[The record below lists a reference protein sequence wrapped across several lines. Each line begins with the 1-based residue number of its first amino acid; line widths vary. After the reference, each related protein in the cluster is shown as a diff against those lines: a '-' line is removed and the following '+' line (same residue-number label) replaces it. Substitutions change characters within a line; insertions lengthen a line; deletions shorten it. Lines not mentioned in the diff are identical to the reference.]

1 MKTPNSLFRIITI
14 IILFYSTIFAQ
25 LDLSVYTDKET
36 YEYGETIML
45 YAKVTNTAD
54 TTFEFFAPT
63 YQTCQAEFSFNNFNS
78 GEYAPCLA
86 TAELLT
92 FKPHF
97 SKIYSWRIEPQSLGL
112 PNKNGTQTIIGKY
125 YFDLTD
131 TIYIQAPKFFGGE
144 IELLYHVNN
153 FDSVNAISR
162 NLNADVVFGSDYGE
176 VKHEVW
182 QIEGFD
188 IDSLVQ
194 IYSNDSIFV
203 SFEKSIWIM
212 YESIV
217 DEYEFPID
225 YYPLEVGNRW
235 YYEKIELENIN
246 DPIHNF
252 IVTDT
257 LYVEVLADT
266 IMPNGK
272 KYSILKNGL
281 GTGEFVR
288 SNFYGIYN
296 YKDEDSSEVLVY
308 NYFAKLD
315 EYYPVDFF
323 DISRVSLTEKQKEF
337 IFGESINTLNYSAD
351 GLISFNITF
360 AEGLG
365 IIYSAYDGP
374 LNYKIIGC
382 KINGDVYSDTIVV
395 GVKEEKL
402 ETIPAHFSLSQ
413 NYPNPFNP
421 TTTIE

>member
-1 MKTPNSLFRIITI
+1 MKTLNSLFRIITI
-14 IILFYSTIFAQ
+14 IILIYSTIFAQ

-63 YQTCQAEFSFNNFNS
+63 YQTCQAGFSFNNFNS
-78 GEYAPCLA
+78 GEYATCLA

-413 NYPNPFNP
+413 NYPNP
-421 TTTIE
+421 

>member
-1 MKTPNSLFRIITI
+1 MKTLNSLFIIITI

-78 GEYAPCLA
+78 GEYATCLA

-188 IDSLVQ
+188 IDSLIQ

-212 YESIV
+212 YENIV
-217 DEYEFPID
+217 E
-225 YYPLEVGNRW
+225 
-235 YYEKIELENIN
+235 EKFHLII
-246 DPIHNF
+246 
-252 IVTDT
+252 
-257 LYVEVLADT
+257 
-266 IMPNGK
+266 
-272 KYSILKNGL
+272 ILCKL
-281 GTGEFVR
+281 GT
-288 SNFYGIYN
+288 
-296 YKDEDSSEVLVY
+296 
-308 NYFAKLD
+308 
-315 EYYPVDFF
+315 
-323 DISRVSLTEKQKEF
+323 
-337 IFGESINTLNYSAD
+337 FGNM
-351 GLISFNITF
+351 
-360 AEGLG
+360 
-365 IIYSAYDGP
+365 
-374 LNYKIIGC
+374 K
-382 KINGDVYSDTIVV
+382 
-395 GVKEEKL
+395 
-402 ETIPAHFSLSQ
+402 
-413 NYPNPFNP
+413 
-421 TTTIE
+421 